1 MTFLAV
7 LIVVFVYKNWTGD
20 HPLQARFPF
29 ASYQQWFLDRPFAP
43 MLRYALCVGLPL
55 LLVAGLAW
63 LLGKGLTVFLWLLL
77 SLIVLFYTL
86 DSANLRHRLEE
97 HAAWLSSPQAG
108 RALPAAIEQ
117 RESFLTATTY
127 AVFQGIYP
135 LLFWFLLLGPTAA
148 LAYGLSSWYLQNLPS
163 DDPEHARVGRV
174 VFWMEWLP
182 ARVTGLLFAL
192 LGDFGRCFEVWIGA
206 WTDVDSTAE
215 ELLRVLSG
223 LAIDEADYTQVDS
236 MPGFVVLASEDL
248 QSMKVLLG
256 RTLFGWLGLAAVLAI
271 AGW

>member
-1 MTFLAV
+1 M
-7 LIVVFVYKNWTGD
+7 
-20 HPLQARFPF
+20 
-29 ASYQQWFLDRPFAP
+29 
-43 MLRYALCVGLPL
+43 
-55 LLVAGLAW
+55 
-63 LLGKGLTVFLWLLL
+63 
-77 SLIVLFYTL
+77 
-86 DSANLRHRLEE
+86 
-97 HAAWLSSPQAG
+97 
-108 RALPAAIEQ
+108 
-117 RESFLTATTY
+117 TATTY

-148 LAYGLSSWYLQNLPS
+148 LAYGLSRWYLQNLPS
-163 DDPEHARVGRV
+163 DDPEHARVERV